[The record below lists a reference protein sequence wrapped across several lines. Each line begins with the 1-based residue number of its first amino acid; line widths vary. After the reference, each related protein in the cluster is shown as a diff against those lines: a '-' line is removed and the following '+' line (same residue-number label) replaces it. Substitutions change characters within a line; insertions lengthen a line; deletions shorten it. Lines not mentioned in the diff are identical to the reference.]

1 MSLIEMKEIRKRYI
15 CGGSIVDALDG
26 VSFSVSK
33 GEFISVTGT
42 SGSGKSTL
50 MNMLGCLD
58 TADEGKYFLDGK
70 DVSSM
75 TDKELSH
82 IRNEKIGFIFQ
93 GFNLINE
100 LSAIENVELP
110 LIYRK
115 IPKDERRFLAENAL
129 KRVLLEG
136 RMNHKPSQLSGG
148 QQQRVAIARA
158 LAMKPMIILADEP
171 TGSLDS
177 NSGRE
182 VMNFL
187 KELNNEGKTVIIIT
201 HDKGI
206 AESAKRI
213 IRISDGKIAQ

>member
-1 MSLIEMKEIRKRYI
+1 MALIEMNKITKRYI
-15 CGGSIVDALDG
+15 CGDSVVDALSG
-26 VSFSVSK
+26 VSLKVSK
-33 GEFISVTGT
+33 GEFVSVTGT

-70 DVSSM
+70 DVSAM
-75 TDKELSH
+75 KDGELSH

-93 GFNLINE
+93 GFNLIGE
-100 LSAIENVELP
+100 LSALENVELP
-110 LIYRK
+110 LVYRK
-115 IPKDERRFLAENAL
+115 IPKDERRFLAETAL
-129 KRVLLEG
+129 KRVLLG
-136 RMNHKPSQLSGG
+136 NRMNHKPSQLSGG

-177 NSGRE
+177 NSGKE

-187 KELNNEGKTVIIIT
+187 KELNNEGKTIIIIT
-201 HDKGI
+201 HDNTI
-206 AESAKRI
+206 AASAERI

>member
-1 MSLIEMKEIRKRYI
+1 MPLIEMKEIRKRYI
-15 CGGSIVDALDG
+15 CGDTTVDALDG
-26 VSFSVSK
+26 VSLSVLK

-58 TADEGKYFLDGK
+58 TVDDGKYFLDGK

-100 LSAIENVELP
+100 LSAVENVELP

-129 KRVLLEG
+129 KRVLLEN

-177 NSGRE
+177 NSGKE

-201 HDKGI
+201 HDNAI

>member
-1 MSLIEMKEIRKRYI
+1 MALIEMKGITKRYI
-15 CGGSIVDALDG
+15 CGDNIVDALSE
-26 VSFSVSK
+26 VSLNVSE
-33 GEFISVTGT
+33 GEFVSITGT

-58 TADEGKYFLDGK
+58 TADAGKYFLDGK
-70 DVSSM
+70 DVSM
-75 TDKELSH
+75 MNDKELSH
-82 IRNEKIGFIFQ
+82 IRNEKIGFVFQ
-93 GFNLINE
+93 GFNLIGE

-115 IPKDERRFLAENAL
+115 IPKAERRFLAENAL
-129 KRVLLEG
+129 KRVFLEN

-177 NSGRE
+177 NSGKE
-182 VMNFL
+182 VMNFMR
-187 KELNNEGKTVIIIT
+187 ELSNEGKTVIIIT
-201 HDKGI
+201 HDNSI
-206 AESAKRI
+206 AESTKRI

>member
-1 MSLIEMKEIRKRYI
+1 MPLIEMKEIRKRYI
-15 CGGSIVDALDG
+15 CGDTTVDALDG
-26 VSFSVSK
+26 VSLSVLK

-58 TADEGKYFLDGK
+58 TVDDGKYFLDGK

-100 LSAIENVELP
+100 LSAVENVELP

-129 KRVLLEG
+129 KRVLLEN

-177 NSGRE
+177 NSGKE

-201 HDKGI
+201 HDNAI
-206 AESAKRI
+206 AESTKRI

>member
-1 MSLIEMKEIRKRYI
+1 MALIEMNKITKRYI
-15 CGGSIVDALDG
+15 CGDNIVDALSG
-26 VSFSVSK
+26 VSLKVSE

-58 TADEGKYFLDGK
+58 TADEGEYFLDGK
-70 DVSSM
+70 DVSQM
-75 TDKELSH
+75 NDRELSH
-82 IRNEKIGFIFQ
+82 IRNEKIGFVFQ
-93 GFNLINE
+93 GFNLIGE

-115 IPKDERRFLAENAL
+115 IPKDERRFLAETAL
-129 KRVLLEG
+129 KRVFLG
-136 RMNHKPSQLSGG
+136 NRMDHKPSQLSGG

-177 NSGRE
+177 NSGKE
-182 VMNFL
+182 VMNFMR
-187 KELNNEGKTVIIIT
+187 ELSDEGKTVIIIT
-201 HDKGI
+201 HDNAI
-206 AESAKRI
+206 AESTKRI
-213 IRISDGKIAQ
+213 IRISDGRIAQ

>member
-1 MSLIEMKEIRKRYI
+1 MPLIEMKEIRKRYI
-15 CGGSIVDALDG
+15 CGDSVVDALDG
-26 VSFSVSK
+26 VSLTVSE

-58 TADEGKYFLDGK
+58 IADEGKYFLDGK

-75 TDKELSH
+75 TDRELSH

-93 GFNLINE
+93 GFNLIGE

-115 IPKDERRFLAENAL
+115 IPREERRFLAENAL
-129 KRVLLEG
+129 KRVLLG
-136 RMNHKPSQLSGG
+136 NRMDHKPSQLSGG

-177 NSGRE
+177 NSGKE

-187 KELNNEGKTVIIIT
+187 KELNNEGKTIVIIT
-201 HDKGI
+201 HDNSI

>member
-1 MSLIEMKEIRKRYI
+1 MSLIEMNGIRKKYV
-15 CGGSIVDALDG
+15 CGGGIVNALDNI
-26 VSFSVSK
+26 SLSVEE
-33 GEFISVTGT
+33 GEFISVVGT

-58 TADEGKYFLDGK
+58 LPDGGEYYLDGRN
-70 DVSSM
+70 VFSM
-75 TDKELSH
+75 NDRELSE

-93 GFNLINE
+93 GFNLIGE

-110 LIYRK
+110 LLYRK
-115 IPKDERRFLAENAL
+115 IPRDERRYLAENAL
-129 KRVLLEG
+129 KRVFLEK
-136 RMNHKPSQLSGG
+136 RMNHRPSELSGG

-158 LAMKPMIILADEP
+158 LAARPRIILADEP

-187 KELNNEGKTVIIIT
+187 SELNKEGKTVIIIT
-201 HDKGI
+201 HDNAI
-206 AESAKRI
+206 ANRAKRI
-213 IRISDGKIAQ
+213 IRICDGKIAQ

>member
-1 MSLIEMKEIRKRYI
+1 MPLIEMNEIRKRYI
-15 CGGSIVDALDG
+15 CGGSTVDALDG
-26 VSFSVSK
+26 VSLSVSE

-115 IPKDERRFLAENAL
+115 IPKEERRFLAETAL
-129 KRVLLEG
+129 KRVLLGG

-177 NSGRE
+177 NSGKE

-201 HDKGI
+201 HDNTI